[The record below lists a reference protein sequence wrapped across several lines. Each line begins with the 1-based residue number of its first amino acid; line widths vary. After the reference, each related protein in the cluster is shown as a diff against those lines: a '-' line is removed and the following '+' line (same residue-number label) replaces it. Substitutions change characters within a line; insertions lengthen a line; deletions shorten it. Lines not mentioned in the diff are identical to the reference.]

1 MSGHPLSSALLAL
14 RRTSERLVS
23 DDKME
28 SGDRWSPHGESNL
41 VPPMRA
47 LRRPL
52 RATELAESR
61 RNSLSREAVDAL
73 MFAVEHGDRQ
83 TKEAAELLV
92 YSLIGR
98 TMMAR
103 LLDPQRGPIP
113 RFVTRIEKSV
123 ESFKEKIH

>member
-1 MSGHPLSSALLAL
+1 MH
-14 RRTSERLVS
+14 
-23 DDKME
+23 
-28 SGDRWSPHGESNL
+28 
-41 VPPMRA
+41 A

-61 RNSLSREAVDAL
+61 RDSLSREAMEAL

-83 TKEAAELLV
+83 TKEVAELLV

-103 LLDPQRGPIP
+103 LLDAQLGAIP

-123 ESFKEKIH
+123 ESFEENIH